1 MATLLWWTWEL
12 KGAASKAF
20 NKAPSCWSTLP
31 PATDAYLSSGLPPNT
46 RWTQRT
52 CTSPSLWKQEHMGDQ
67 SVHVNTDAAHC
78 TLTHRLTEP
87 ESNDC
92 SNVSHRV
99 NVAPLS
105 SWSRH
110 TLLWAALCSWFW
122 WLGGFSCLCP
132 GAVRKRGVINMQL
145 TAPLEWLDLPL
156 ITFSCSASSVLGDP
170 YQFTQIL
177 HRARAWVKTTTK
189 KEKRPCVTP
198 VYTEKRILRSQSHPG
213 LWNKRVM
220 SEMKN
225 VLCQQT
231 VLHLSVFEHVSEIAQ
246 STPLHMAR
254 PITDTGAAGLMQS

>member
-1 MATLLWWTWEL
+1 MATLLWWTLSCFKSIQQSTVLL
-12 KGAASKAF
+12 KYTASCYRRLPFLGAATKHPLDTKDLHF
-20 NKAPSCWSTLP
+20 TF
-31 PATDAYLSSGLPPNT
+31 
-46 RWTQRT
+46 
-52 CTSPSLWKQEHMGDQ
+52 SLKTGAHGRPCH
-67 SVHVNTDAAHC
+67 VHVNTDAAHC

-99 NVAPLS
+99 NVEPLS
-105 SWSRH
+105 SWSRP

-177 HRARAWVKTTTK
+177 HRAGAWVKTTK

-198 VYTEKRILRSQSHPG
+198 VYTERRILRSQSHPG

-231 VLHLSVFEHVSEIAQ
+231 VLHLSVFERVSEIAQ